1 MALNARSLGPAAVVL
16 ALGALGVGLT
26 ACGGSTDAT
35 TAAATSTAVST
46 AADMDGATTTA
57 TASTA
62 STATM
67 AADAD
72 GASPTSTSTGPVVTT
87 ITVVLG
93 KPKEFSLVPQPGTA
107 PAGKITFRVRNEG
120 AMVHEFSVVTTTA
133 DASKL
138 PVTNG
143 QASEAGT
150 IGESGDLKAGASKD
164 VTMDLTPG
172 HYVLLCNLAGHHHGG
187 MYANFTVK

>member
-1 MALNARSLGPAAVVL
+1 MALDARILRPTAMVV
-16 ALGALGVGLT
+16 AIGALGVGLS

-35 TAAATSTAVST
+35 TAAATSTAAST
-46 AADMDGATTTA
+46 AADMDGATTA
-57 TASTA
+57 V
-62 STATM
+62 
-67 AADAD
+67 DAD
-72 GASPTSTSTGPVVTT
+72 RASPTSTSTAPVVKT

-107 PAGKITFRVRNEG
+107 PAGKVTFRVKNEG
-120 AMVHEFSVVTTTA
+120 AMVHEFSVVRTTT

-164 VTMDLTPG
+164 VTVDLTPG
-172 HYVLLCNLAGHHHGG
+172 HYVLLCNLAGHYQGG